1 MARAHPV
8 AAMAILRHLGLLT
21 AGEIKKISGFNARPI
36 NNWRQL
42 NIGEIRASDAFIQV
56 LERL

>member
-1 MARAHPV
+1 
-8 AAMAILRHLGLLT
+8 MAILRHLGLLT